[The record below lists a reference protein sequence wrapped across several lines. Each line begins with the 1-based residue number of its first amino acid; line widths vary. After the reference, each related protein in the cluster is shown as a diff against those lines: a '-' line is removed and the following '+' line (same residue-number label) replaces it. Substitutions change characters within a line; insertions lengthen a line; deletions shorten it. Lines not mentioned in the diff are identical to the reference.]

1 MAYRITHVHKD
12 QDDDI
17 LSVKLA
23 GGTVETVPQVVRYI
37 ELGIN
42 YYVQEVTPPADVHV
56 ATLPSGKKY
65 IRTDADRYSR
75 NNLDNLPLF

>member
-1 MAYRITHVHKD
+1 MASRITNVRKNK
-12 QDDDI
+12 DDDI
-17 LSVKLA
+17 IEVKLSSGA
-23 GGTVETVPQVVRYI
+23 VETVPQVVVYI
-37 ELGIN
+37 EHGFK

-56 ATLPSGKKY
+56 VTLPSGKKY

>member
-1 MAYRITHVHKD
+1 MAYRITHVRKD
-12 QDDDI
+12 KEDDI
-17 LSVKLA
+17 IAVKLY
-23 GGTVETVPQVVRYI
+23 GGVVETVPQVVGYI
-37 ELGIN
+37 ERGLE

-56 ATLPSGKKY
+56 VTLPSGRKY